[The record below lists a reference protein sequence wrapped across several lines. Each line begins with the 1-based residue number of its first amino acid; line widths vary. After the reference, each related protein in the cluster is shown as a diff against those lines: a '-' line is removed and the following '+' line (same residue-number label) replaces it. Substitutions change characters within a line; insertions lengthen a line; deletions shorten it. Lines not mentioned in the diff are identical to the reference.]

1 MSADDESTVLHHGVC
16 PACDEVVSKET
27 TEAARQVVYSHNE
40 MRHDG
45 EEVARVV
52 SSRRAAL
59 NDFLEY
65 VEENFSAEVF
75 DRIEAT
81 VVDTEP
87 WGALDPEDG

>member
-1 MSADDESTVLHHGVC
+1 MSADDESTVRYHGIC
-16 PACDEVVSKET
+16 PLCNEVVSKET
-27 TEAARQVVYSHNE
+27 TAAARQVVYNHNE

-59 NDFLEY
+59 NEFLDY
-65 VEENFSAEVF
+65 VDENFSAEVF
-75 DRIEAT
+75 ERVEAT

-87 WGALDPEDG
+87 WGALDPDEE